1 MDIVIKKLLGSRTK
15 IDEIVP
21 ITPSQ
26 INLKT
31 SLELHKS
38 ELVNSKAKVLLH
50 FKVKIDATVHNDN
63 NNNVYFMHLSYLQG
77 FPRNMT
83 IVRRIE
89 CRLRILSLFVTFSF
103 QNTLTCTG

>member
-50 FKVKIDATVHNDN
+50 FKVKPVLKIDATFIIIIIIMM
-63 NNNVYFMHLSYLQG
+63 Y
-77 FPRNMT
+77 
-83 IVRRIE
+83 I
-89 CRLRILSLFVTFSF
+89 
-103 QNTLTCTG
+103 